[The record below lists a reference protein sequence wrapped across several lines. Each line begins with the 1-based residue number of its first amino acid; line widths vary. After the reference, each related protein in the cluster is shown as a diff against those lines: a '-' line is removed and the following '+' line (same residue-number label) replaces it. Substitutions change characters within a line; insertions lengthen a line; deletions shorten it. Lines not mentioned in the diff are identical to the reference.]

1 MTSRVQVI
9 LGLGK
14 GRENGREK
22 VGNILAKVAK
32 IATDERRSNKDEP
45 HVHVQYNIML
55 CTVHVLYMFMY
66 YTQS

>member
-32 IATDERRSNKDEP
+32 IATDELRSNEDEP
-45 HVHVQYNIML
+45 HVQYNIML
-55 CTVHVLYMFMY
+55 CTVHVHVHVL
-66 YTQS
+66 